1 VRAKRDSFRLALAAN
16 VAICMGGDVGVY
28 THGDNARE
36 MELLVE
42 YGMTP
47 AQVMMAAT
55 SANARFFHLDDRLGR
70 IEPGLLADLVAF
82 DGDPTRDI
90 AAVRKVRMVMKG
102 GVVMIATAPGN

>member
-1 VRAKRDSFRLALAAN
+1 
-16 VAICMGGDVGVY
+16 
-28 THGDNARE
+28 

-47 AQVMMAAT
+47 TQVMMAAT

-102 GVVMIATAPGN
+102 GVVVIATAPTD